1 MKLLIIIFITVL
13 ITIIIA
19 IVILIL
25 SIKYIK
31 PQEYIDALAYWETMK
46 KNKWEELSPEQRKK
60 LLRACLLI
68 DYYQRGFSDTAILEN
83 ALKQQ
88 LPILTKNTWLDLKN
102 TWLEI

>member
-1 MKLLIIIFITVL
+1 MKLLIIIVL
-13 ITIIIA
+13 IAMIIA

-31 PQEYIDALAYWETMK
+31 PHDYIEAWNYWEKHKLKT
-46 KNKWEELSPEQRKK
+46 WEELSPEQRKK
-60 LLRACLLI
+60 LLRACYLI

-88 LPILTKNTWLDLKN
+88 LPILTKNMWLELKN

>member
-13 ITIIIA
+13 ITAVIA
-19 IVILIL
+19 GVIMILLI
-25 SIKYIK
+25 KHIK
-31 PQEYIDALAYWETMK
+31 PSDYKDALAYWETMK

-60 LLRACLLI
+60 LLRACYLI

-88 LPILTKNTWLDLKN
+88 LPILTKNMWLELKN